1 MIQFKSKLSITAP
14 ETLVMW
20 TDVSGN
26 TEEVSFFTNAFG
38 KDTFATVDIYEQLN
52 HYLVTLSVNEQ
63 RAIYEAFVSVRY
75 IQIIPLT

>member
-20 TDVSGN
+20 TDISGN

-38 KDTFATVDIYEQLN
+38 KDTFATV
-52 HYLVTLSVNEQ
+52 
-63 RAIYEAFVSVRY
+63 AIY
-75 IQIIPLT
+75 